1 MGATAL
7 ERQQRR
13 LRRLLETGVGRATV
27 FVHEECRLALE
38 ALRPYLVEARHVNL
52 LQSIVA
58 HVNKEAAKK
67 RQRRVKTKDHSTECS
82 DIQGERVG

>member
-13 LRRLLETGVGRATV
+13 LRRLLETRVRRAKV
-27 FVHEECRLALE
+27 FVDDECRFALDV
-38 ALRPYLVEARHVNL
+38 LRRYLVEARHVEL

-58 HVNKEAAKK
+58 HVNK
-67 RQRRVKTKDHSTECS
+67 
-82 DIQGERVG
+82 